1 MTGTIRAE
9 QLEKFREYLLERENA
24 EATIQKYLTDI
35 RTFIKYLGGEQT
47 LDKKSILEYKGWLIE
62 RYAVNS
68 VNSMLAALNQF
79 LGFLGLDTLK
89 VKRVR
94 IQKSLFL
101 DEEKE
106 LTKKEYQRLL
116 RTAKSKGRHQL
127 ALCMETIAGT
137 GVRVSE
143 LPYFTVESLKKER
156 IEISNKGKYRR
167 IYIPA
172 VLRKKLLGYA
182 GKHGILSGPIFV
194 TRSGKPKSRS
204 NIWREMKTLA
214 EKAGVSSSK
223 IFPHNLRHFFAQLY
237 YEVTKDI
244 AGLGDLLG
252 HSSLNVT
259 KIYISTAGSLHQ
271 SRLDKVD
278 RIRMEM
284 TT

>member
-116 RTAKSKGRHQL
+116 RTAKSEGRHQL

-182 GKHGILSGPIFV
+182 GKL
-194 TRSGKPKSRS
+194 
-204 NIWREMKTLA
+204 
-214 EKAGVSSSK
+214 
-223 IFPHNLRHFFAQLY
+223 PHNLRHFFAQLY

-259 KIYISTAGSLHQ
+259 RIYISTAGSLHQ
-271 SRLDKVD
+271 RRLDKVD

>member
-1 MTGTIRAE
+1 MYSMTGTIRAE

-35 RTFIKYLGGEQT
+35 RTFIKYLGGVQT

-116 RTAKSKGRHQL
+116 RTAKSEGRHQL

-156 IEISNKGKYRR
+156 K
-167 IYIPA
+167 
-172 VLRKKLLGYA
+172 
-182 GKHGILSGPIFV
+182 
-194 TRSGKPKSRS
+194 
-204 NIWREMKTLA
+204 A
-214 EKAGVSSSK
+214 EKPEQYMERDENSGGKGRGKQQDIS
-223 IFPHNLRHFFAQLY
+223 AQSAALFC
-237 YEVTKDI
+237 
-244 AGLGDLLG
+244 AALL
-252 HSSLNVT
+252 
-259 KIYISTAGSLHQ
+259 
-271 SRLDKVD
+271 
-278 RIRMEM
+278 
-284 TT
+284 

>member
-1 MTGTIRAE
+1 MYSMTGTIRAE

-47 LDKKSILEYKGWLIE
+47 LDKKSVLEYKGWLIE

-116 RTAKSKGRHQL
+116 RTAKSEGRYQL

-156 IEISNKGKYRR
+156 KAQKPEQYIE
-167 IYIPA
+167 
-172 VLRKKLLGYA
+172 
-182 GKHGILSGPIFV
+182 
-194 TRSGKPKSRS
+194 
-204 NIWREMKTLA
+204 
-214 EKAGVSSSK
+214 
-223 IFPHNLRHFFAQLY
+223 
-237 YEVTKDI
+237 
-244 AGLGDLLG
+244 
-252 HSSLNVT
+252 
-259 KIYISTAGSLHQ
+259 
-271 SRLDKVD
+271 
-278 RIRMEM
+278 
-284 TT
+284 